1 MAAAKT
7 HLQNPGTA
15 PVTDRRNAIEARIAA
30 AGPSANC
37 RTVADYWFSLWE
49 DDVWP
54 ARESFRPAKL
64 GQLLRNVIL
73 LDIVP
78 GQSAHVRLAGT
89 GITNVLGVDLTGV
102 DWLAT
107 VTNERRRQRL
117 NELSR
122 IAQGAISLSTRTV
135 TLAHG
140 PQQAVR
146 EILLP
151 FRPPA
156 DGGPTQVLYFLD
168 WFSTNPAI
176 RLASAA
182 DGIGAPVAT
191 TFISLNDA

>member
-1 MAAAKT
+1 MAASKT
-7 HLQNPGTA
+7 HLQNPRAA
-15 PVTDRRNAIEARIAA
+15 PVTDRRNAIEAKIAA
-30 AGPSANC
+30 AGLSANC

-49 DDVWP
+49 GDAWP
-54 ARESFRPAKL
+54 ARESFRPVRL

-73 LDIVP
+73 FDVVP
-78 GQSAHVRLAGT
+78 GQGAQVRLTGT
-89 GITNVLGVDLTGV
+89 GITNFLGMDLTGV
-102 DWLAT
+102 DWLGT
-107 VTNERRRQRL
+107 VTGERRQQRL

-122 IAQGAISLSTRTV
+122 IAQGAIAVGVRTV

-168 WFSTNPAI
+168 WFSTNPAV

-182 DGIGAPVAT
+182 DGIGAPVAS
-191 TFISLNDA
+191 TFIALNET